1 MSRVVEFA
9 GLLERV
15 AVPLRVACVLVEEG
29 RDISAPPGMGLQAGV
44 TYRYWQPSVA
54 GSVYE
59 VEGELQYWLTDERY
73 PVQERVF
80 SGGSVEDMVRVS
92 LLMLYGEARRSMGMT
107 GLDLVVPPTPVVAV
121 RAENSLPP
129 EPVAAGFMIHQERL
143 ESARLTEVAT
153 GKMWSSDQPY
163 LLTDFSVVYRYPLE
177 ELAALLVSSDGG
189 ALAGPGSG
197 WWDPSQRG
205 WNDDRS
211 RPYDAAYNAGLLAW
225 HPEIWR

>member
-44 TYRYWQPSVA
+44 TYRYIRPSVA

-73 PVQERVF
+73 PVQERLLY
-80 SGGSVEDMVRVS
+80 GGSVEDMVRVS
-92 LLMLYGEARRSMGMT
+92 LLMLYDEARRSMGMT
-107 GLDLVVPPTPVVAV
+107 ELNLPTSVDPAPDFDSVPWEHTV
-121 RAENSLPP
+121 E
-129 EPVAAGFMIHQERL
+129 GFVITDGSL
-143 ESARLTEVAT
+143 ESWELVQEAT
-153 GKMWSSDQPY
+153 GITWQSPNPIFLSR
-163 LLTDFSVVYRYPLE
+163 FSMLYRYSLE
-177 ELAALLVSSDGG
+177 ELAALLVSADGG

-197 WWDPSQRG
+197 YLDPEEGG
-205 WNDDRS
+205 WNDDGS
-211 RPYDAAYNAGLLAW
+211 QPFDAVYNAGLLAW